1 MIKFEIVKEYE
12 GKQINLPKRGTE
24 GSAGYDIE
32 AAEDI
37 LIPSYINSIRRGSDF
52 YDCEY
57 ILTDTSTISKYVSYF
72 KSNIVDGKDREF
84 DDLKNVKYTVKH
96 ANLRT
101 MVPTGLKVKM
111 PKDVV
116 LKIYPRSSTGSNC
129 LLVLANQ
136 TGIIDSDYYNNP
148 DNEGHI
154 FIPILNLFPYDIKIK
169 KGEKIAQGIF
179 EHYLITDDDNADNKR
194 IGGFGSTDVLNIP
207 VGESKIIGNTMY
219 YNDPKLG
226 IVNLPIYIEE
236 DK

>member
-1 MIKFEIVKEYE
+1 MIKFEIIKDYE
-12 GKQINLPKRGTE
+12 DKNINLPKRGTM

-37 LIPSYINSIRRGSDF
+37 IIPSYLNSIRRETDF
-52 YDCEY
+52 YKEY
-57 ILTDTSTISKYVSYF
+57 YTYNDTASCYPYF
-72 KSNIVDGKDREF
+72 KCSIDSHDTF
-84 DDLKNVKYTVKH
+84 DNLKEVKNMIKRTK
-96 ANLRT
+96 LRT

-154 FIPILNLFPYDIKIK
+154 FIPILNLFPYDIEIK

-179 EHYLITDDDNADNKR
+179 EHYLITDDDECAEKR
-194 IGGFGSTDVLNIP
+194 IGGFGSTDQNVL
-207 VGESKIIGNTMY
+207 ER
-219 YNDPKLG
+219 L
-226 IVNLPIYIEE
+226 
-236 DK
+236 